1 MKLLYLCNLFII
13 CSNAFIIQPSY
24 NIALKSNS
32 INKYNCNNQLSL
44 IKNNNNHL
52 KNNYYLKKNNYD
64 DDDIYDE
71 NITLLTVNI
80 IYNIILYSYIYYLI
94 ISNH

>member
-13 CSNAFIIQPSY
+13 CCNAFTIQPSY

-32 INKYNCNNQLSL
+32 INKYNCNNQLSF

-64 DDDIYDE
+64 DDIYDE
-71 NITLLTVNI
+71 NITLLIVNI

-94 ISNH
+94 ISKH